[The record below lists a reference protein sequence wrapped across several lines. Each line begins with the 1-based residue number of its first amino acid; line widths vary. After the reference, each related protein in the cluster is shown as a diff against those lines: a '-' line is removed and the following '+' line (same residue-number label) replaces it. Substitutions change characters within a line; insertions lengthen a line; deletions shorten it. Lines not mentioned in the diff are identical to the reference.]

1 MTATQTTQRSIAENP
16 AMRDPLALTRR
27 VEVGRRLR
35 GVRLAGGF
43 TQAQLSR
50 SAGIGQASLSNYES
64 GRRELPLAAVVR
76 LAAALEVSVGYLLE
90 VSDIVVL
97 RDPRLGRALRV
108 LGNSPAV
115 LESLIEGT
123 LGPGEHG

>member
-1 MTATQTTQRSIAENP
+1 
-16 AMRDPLALTRR
+16 MRDPLALTRR

-108 LGNSPAV
+108 LGDSPAV

-123 LGPGEHG
+123 LGPDEHG